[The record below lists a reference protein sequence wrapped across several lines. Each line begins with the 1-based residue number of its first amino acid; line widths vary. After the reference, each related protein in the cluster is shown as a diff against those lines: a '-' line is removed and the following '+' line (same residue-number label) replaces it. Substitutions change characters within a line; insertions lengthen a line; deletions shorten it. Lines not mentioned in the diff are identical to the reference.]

1 MKVLINEPDTLF
13 FLKTSK
19 KPFIFIDLFAG
30 AGGFY
35 QENYNVLSHIEFDK
49 YACDTIKERKRF
61 YNYPKVEIERIKLTD
76 IADESIIQKLNFLN
90 VKLYQKVGFRLICL
104 I

>member
-1 MKVLINEPDTLF
+1 MIQNTFIALF
-13 FLKTSK
+13 TGVS
-19 KPFIFIDLFAG
+19 
-30 AGGFY
+30 GFY
-35 QENYNVLSHIEFDK
+35 QESYKALFHIEFNK
-49 YACDTIKERKRF
+49 YVGDILKGRKKF

-76 IADESIIQKLNFLN
+76 IVDESIIQKLNFLN